1 MVPKESTVLN
11 DTISTDSSV
20 SPPNFEENMVVI
32 AATGALTEI
41 IIETSRV
48 PLTPIRYSKPSAAK
62 GYTIRLKK
70 TEKIQR
76 ISRNAFNTLLCAK

>member
-48 PLTPIRYSKPSAAK
+48 PLTPIR
-62 GYTIRLKK
+62 
-70 TEKIQR
+70 
-76 ISRNAFNTLLCAK
+76 